1 MSGNN
6 HAMYGLSRAQEQ
18 HQQHQQHQHY
28 AHPSQQHQ
36 QPPPYNYS
44 SSGSSSSPTTPPV
57 HREEGG
63 TQQLNNATIVVT
75 QHEPGSSSPQQ
86 PGGQVWQVVGK
97 TRTSCNFCIKRKKG
111 CEYIEIDGKK
121 QQCKLCKEKQQE
133 CIFVMKPPRTGKRKE
148 GASAAQRNGGGA
160 SGGQRNGGGTSG
172 EQRNGGGATAGAAA
186 SRSSTALVAA
196 SSSARKAPS
205 AVMKRA
211 RMGPSAA
218 TGLVGFE
225 ENVFVSDFFDRLGF
239 FPLANQKTVRRAIME
254 VLFRPAEEQGS
265 FRGGAESMEGVFSG
279 ALAIQKF
286 GSNTQESKAFS
297 CILWCTIALGAMTNN
312 LSLPTVRRYVKLAEE
327 AVDGLC
333 TEDVPTAKAY
343 TIMAMVYA
351 WQDNSALFAK
361 YLGRAQELVNSMDAS
376 EEIPMELTDIMKELE
391 RVRVLHYTEDEDVI
405 HKCCYEADGE
415 PPTMTLAM
423 MSDAGLFH
431 MVRYYTNGVFK
442 AFWRDLHEI
451 NSDLPETTRFAE
463 KHRHECAEIEQI
475 ANSREGL
482 KNSAGALYIRA
493 AMQFMRLPLKTDPA
507 EALKSSLVLT
517 DIICQVPGMVRYGPL
532 KHYVHCLVMMLRR
545 PAILGVDKGSYEK
558 LRKLYNGLDIAGP
571 DIEAAEDM
579 DMAMLCKHQFCN
591 GMAWIHQE
599 KMLKMKRA
607 QAAAEAAA
615 DAGTTTATAV
625 PGRGPGAGA
634 GGGLPVGAL
643 GPMACVN
650 EGGAETSN
658 PGDNGSSARG
668 FASGDT
674 SGGSGDAASAASSS
688 PHLQSP
694 SGGAGNRIHHFP
706 QAAAAAAAAAEAG
719 AARSDMY
726 ATSPFPL
733 EQSPLPHN
741 APLSQCRLD
750 DPVAAA
756 PFDGTGAS
764 MFSPKQE
771 GTKPFPQA
779 RGGSGG
785 GGAGS
790 PDMFPQ
796 GWTLNDDLQ
805 QGSHQQQRSLGRGA
819 LAALH
824 PRGGPS
830 AAAVLAPPQSQQQ
843 QQQQWLQERQQ
854 QQPQWGGGAPPSP
867 LRNAAGS
874 TVAAGAGAA
883 APQDMEGIEMP
894 VGLFEFAQNKV
905 RQQQQQQQQ
914 ESSGH
919 RDQSSLQE
927 LLGVDAHDDSRSVP
941 EIGVMDSDA
950 EDFTLVPAGAGA
962 GGEGDSLHSILFSPG
977 EE

>member
-1 MSGNN
+1 
-6 HAMYGLSRAQEQ
+6 
-18 HQQHQQHQHY
+18 
-28 AHPSQQHQ
+28 
-36 QPPPYNYS
+36 
-44 SSGSSSSPTTPPV
+44 
-57 HREEGG
+57 
-63 TQQLNNATIVVT
+63 
-75 QHEPGSSSPQQ
+75 
-86 PGGQVWQVVGK
+86 PGGQVLQVVGK
-97 TRTSCNFCIKRKKG
+97 TRTSCNFCISRKKG

-133 CIFVMKPPRTGKRKE
+133 CIFEMKPPRTAKRKE
-148 GASAAQRNGGGA
+148 GASAAQRSGGGA
-160 SGGQRNGGGTSG
+160 SGGQRNGGG
-172 EQRNGGGATAGAAA
+172 AAAGTAA
-186 SRSSTALVAA
+186 SRSSTALVAG
-196 SSSARKAPS
+196 SSSRRKPPS

-211 RMGPSAA
+211 RLGPSAA

-225 ENVFVSDFFDRLGF
+225 ENVYVSDFFDRLGF

-297 CILWCTIALGAMTNN
+297 CMLWCTIALGAMTNN
-312 LSLPTVRRYVKLAEE
+312 LKVATVRRYIKLAEE

-351 WQDNSALFAK
+351 WQDNSAQFAE
-361 YLGRAQELVNSMDAS
+361 YLGRAQKLVDSLDAS

-423 MSDAGLFH
+423 LSDAGLFH

-442 AFWRDLHEI
+442 AFWRDLHEV
-451 NSDLPETTRFAE
+451 NSDLPATTRFAE
-463 KHRHECAEIEQI
+463 KHLHECSAIEDI

-493 AMQFMRLPLKTDPA
+493 AMQFMRLPLKTDPV
-507 EALKSSLVLT
+507 EALKSTIVLT
-517 DIICQVPGMVRYGPL
+517 KIICQVPGMVRYGPL
-532 KHYVHCLVMMLRR
+532 KHYVHCLVMMLKR

-558 LRKLYNGLDIAGP
+558 LRKLYNSLDIAGP
-571 DIEAAEDM
+571 VIEAAEDM

-615 DAGTTTATAV
+615 AAGTATAV
-625 PGRGPGAGA
+625 PGLGA
-634 GGGLPVGAL
+634 GGGLPGGAL
-643 GPMACVN
+643 GPVACVN
-650 EGGAETSN
+650 EEGAATST
-658 PGDNGSSARG
+658 PRGNGSSARG
-668 FASGDT
+668 LAGGDG
-674 SGGSGDAASAASSS
+674 SGGSGDAAPAASSS
-688 PHLQSP
+688 PHLPSP
-694 SGGAGNRIHHFP
+694 GGGGGNRIDHFP
-706 QAAAAAAAAAEAG
+706 QAAAASAAAAEAG
-719 AARSDMY
+719 AVGGDDLYS
-726 ATSPFPL
+726 TPPFPQ
-733 EQSPLPHN
+733 EQSPLPHH

-750 DPVAAA
+750 DPLVAA

-764 MFSPKQE
+764 MFPPKQE
-771 GTKPFPQA
+771 GTEPFPYA
-779 RGGSGG
+779 RGGSAD
-785 GGAGS
+785 GGAVA
-790 PDMFPQ
+790 PDMFSP
-796 GWTLNDDLQ
+796 GWTWNDDLQ
-805 QGSHQQQRSLGRGA
+805 QGSHQQQRSLGRGD

-830 AAAVLAPPQSQQQ
+830 AAAFLAPPLSQQQ
-843 QQQQWLQERQQ
+843 QQQQQQQQPQWLQQRQQ
-854 QQPQWGGGAPPSP
+854 QQQQQQWGGGAPPSS

-874 TVAAGAGAA
+874 SVAAGAGAA
-883 APQDMEGIEMP
+883 APQGMEGTEMP
-894 VGLFEFAQNKV
+894 AELYEFAQNKV
-905 RQQQQQQQQ
+905 RQQQQQ

-919 RDQSSLQE
+919 RDQFPPLQE

-941 EIGVMDSDA
+941 ELAAMDSDA
-950 EDFTLVPAGAGA
+950 EEFTLAPGAGA
-962 GGEGDSLHSILFSPG
+962 GGEGNSLHKLLFSPG